1 MTPRAWSDRDY
12 SPPAQPEAVPDRK
25 ALGSPERGRA
35 LASEA
40 DQPTMSRLT
49 GPKSVLPSGQSE
61 LTRKKEKVMAM
72 LTRWYP
78 FHELA
83 RVRDEMSRAFGEEQ
97 LLFRGGESVGWT
109 PACDIYEDG
118 EEIVVHAELAG
129 VEPKDVEIRFENGVL
144 TLKGERELQKE
155 DKRENYH
162 RLEMS
167 YGTFTRTFSLPA
179 TIDSEK
185 IRAESKQGLLL
196 IHLAK
201 KPEAKPKSIQVK
213 VS

>member
-1 MTPRAWSDRDY
+1 
-12 SPPAQPEAVPDRK
+12 
-25 ALGSPERGRA
+25 
-35 LASEA
+35 
-40 DQPTMSRLT
+40 
-49 GPKSVLPSGQSE
+49 
-61 LTRKKEKVMAM
+61 MAM

-78 FHELA
+78 FHELT
-83 RVRDEMSRAFGEEQ
+83 RVRDEMSRALGEEQ
-97 LLFRGGESVGWT
+97 LLFRAGESVGWT

-144 TLKGERELQKE
+144 TLKGERKMEKE
-155 DKRENYH
+155 DERENYH

-167 YGTFTRTFSLPA
+167 YGTFTRAFSLPA

-196 IHLAK
+196 IHLPK

-213 VS
+213 VN